1 MITDHKY
8 HLKHANERPTP
19 RIGAGL
25 IYHNKAVYL
34 FGGHDE
40 ANEKLD
46 DFWRFDLS
54 TKSWT

>member
-1 MITDHKY
+1 V
-8 HLKHANERPTP
+8 P
-19 RIGAGL
+19 RIGAAL

-46 DFWRFDLS
+46 DFWQYDLGTGKWS
-54 TKSWT
+54 II